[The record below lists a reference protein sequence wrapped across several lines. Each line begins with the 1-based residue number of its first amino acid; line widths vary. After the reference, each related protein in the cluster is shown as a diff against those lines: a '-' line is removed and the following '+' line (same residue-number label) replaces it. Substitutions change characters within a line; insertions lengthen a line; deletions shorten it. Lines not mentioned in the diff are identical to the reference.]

1 MADKILIVDDDP
13 AICKLLEKVMHSN
26 EMETSTVNCIN
37 VFGTLCFRDTDGIT
51 ATCNCIFQIQ
61 HNRIRFINIRIFD
74 QTWFLCVQEHHGSS

>member
-37 VFGTLCFRDTDGIT
+37 VFGALCFRDTDGIT
-51 ATCNCIFQIQ
+51 ATCNCTADIFFPVRGIQ
-61 HNRIRFINIRIFD
+61 TINSDYSFA
-74 QTWFLCVQEHHGSS
+74 SSVIDRP

>member
-37 VFGTLCFRDTDGIT
+37 VFGALCFRDTDGIT
-51 ATCNCIFQIQ
+51 ATCNCTADIFFPKVRIQ
-61 HNRIRFINIRIFD
+61 SINTNNTFY
-74 QTWFLCVQEHHGSS
+74 SSVIDLF